1 LDSLIGQTGWLAV
14 SQLSIQSF
22 EAEDELI
29 LVGITDEGKVLDR
42 DLCEKLLLVNAEE
55 KSVRPTIDFAAE
67 EQLQQLTNQYQ
78 LGLIEES
85 ELRNGKYFDEE
96 MVKLEKWADD
106 KKTSL
111 ELQIKDIDKQI
122 RLRKS
127 EARHIQLLTEKV
139 KTQREIKDLEK
150 KRAELRQSYFTAQ
163 DEVDVKKEQLITN
176 VESRLEQKVSLLPLF
191 TIKFIIK

>member
-1 LDSLIGQTGWLAV
+1 
-14 SQLSIQSF
+14 
-22 EAEDELI
+22 
-29 LVGITDEGKVLDR
+29 
-42 DLCEKLLLVNAEE
+42 
-55 KSVRPTIDFAAE
+55 
-67 EQLQQLTNQYQ
+67 
-78 LGLIEES
+78 
-85 ELRNGKYFDEE
+85 

>member
-1 LDSLIGQTGWLAV
+1 
-14 SQLSIQSF
+14 
-22 EAEDELI
+22 
-29 LVGITDEGKVLDR
+29 
-42 DLCEKLLLVNAEE
+42 
-55 KSVRPTIDFAAE
+55 
-67 EQLQQLTNQYQ
+67 LQQLTNQYQ

-150 KRAELRQSYFTAQ
+150 KRADLRQSYFTAQ